1 MDDISQKLS
10 AILNDPEGM
19 EKIKAMA
26 ENLLGNSG
34 TSKQEE
40 PLDDLGIDMVTLT
53 KMVNMMKNRKDESDR
68 VKLLLALRPHLSEE
82 KQQKVDTAVKILKL
96 LDIAPLFK
104 EMGILN
110 L

>member
-19 EKIKAMA
+19 EKIKTLA
-26 ENLLGNSG
+26 ENMLGGSEPQ
-34 TSKQEE
+34 KQEG
-40 PLDDLGIDMVTLT
+40 PLDDLGIDMITLT
-53 KMVNMMKNRKDESDR
+53 KMVNMLKNKREESDR
-68 VKLLLALRPHLSEE
+68 IKLLLALRPHLSEE

>member
-26 ENLLGNSG
+26 ENMLGGSEP
-34 TSKQEE
+34 KKEE
-40 PLDDLGIDMVTLT
+40 PLDDLGIDMITLT
-53 KMVNMMKNRKDESDR
+53 KMVNMLKNKREESDR

-96 LDIAPLFK
+96 LDFAPLFK

>member
-1 MDDISQKLS
+1 
-10 AILNDPEGM
+10 
-19 EKIKAMA
+19 
-26 ENLLGNSG
+26 
-34 TSKQEE
+34 
-40 PLDDLGIDMVTLT
+40 
-53 KMVNMMKNRKDESDR
+53 MMKNRKDESDR